1 MVKKKALILLSGG
14 IDSVTSLMMT
24 KEEGYQCDCISFDYG
39 QRNQIELTIAEE
51 FAISEGCSFE
61 RVLLKL
67 PYLEQSESVLTNLK
81 LDLPKGEINER
92 PSSEIGSY
100 YVPARNTIFIS
111 NATLYALNKGG
122 TKIVLGIIKSD
133 SHPDRR
139 PEYIKA
145 FQNLLDVANI
155 PIQLM
160 TPLKDYAK
168 DEVIKKGL
176 ELGIDY
182 TKTLSCYNP
191 TGRLSCGDCRACRG
205 RKKGFEKAGLE
216 DPTYYLNER

>member
-1 MVKKKALILLSGG
+1 MTKKALILLSGG
-14 IDSVTSLMMT
+14 IDSVTSLMIT
-24 KEEGYQCDCISFDYG
+24 KQEGYQCDCISFDYG

-51 FAISEGCSFE
+51 FAVREGCLFE
-61 RVLLKL
+61 RIKLKL
-67 PYLEQSESVLTNLK
+67 SYLEQSKSVLTNLN
-81 LDLPKGEINER
+81 LDLPKGEINDL

-111 NATLYALNKGG
+111 TAVFYAINKNA

-139 PEYIKA
+139 PEYIRA
-145 FQNLLDVANI
+145 FQHLLDVSEI

-182 TKTLSCYNP
+182 TQTLSCYNP
-191 TGRLSCGDCRACRG
+191 TDRLSCGDCRACRG
-205 RKKGFEKAGLE
+205 RKNGFKKAGLQ
-216 DPTYYLNER
+216 DPTYYLIN